1 MKTESNNY
9 RMLKNDEDAETLRA
23 LARDADVFS
32 QGYRGGAMKRLGF
45 DAEAVAAASSRGIV
59 YTSIN
64 CYGHVGPGAERPGW
78 EQLAQTVTGVA
89 LANPSRLIPECSV
102 LMGFIVAR
110 ILFSD
115 KRGTGRFGDSSAC
128 DLCCPALFCASAAA
142 STTLTRAYTPRE
154 TLRNL
159 AS

>member
-1 MKTESNNY
+1 MTNY
-9 RMLKNDEDAETLRA
+9 SCPGGDRGEVRSRSRARTCSSSKSSSPRRLTASA
-23 LARDADVFS
+23 LA
-32 QGYRGGAMKRLGF
+32 K
-45 DAEAVAAASSRGIV
+45 
-59 YTSIN
+59 
-64 CYGHVGPGAERPGW
+64 
-78 EQLAQTVTGVA
+78 
-89 LANPSRLIPECSV
+89 PSRLIPECSV

-115 KRGTGRFGDSSAC
+115 TRGTGRFGDSSAC

-142 STTLTRAYTPRE
+142 STTLTRAYAPRE